1 MQRSKVM
8 TVVVL
13 ASLALGCTFLWNAAN
28 RGYLREDVVA
38 LLEENDVHDAA
49 VSSCHMLGS
58 TRAGDCELVLEEEQV
73 ADLVQTLALE
83 SLDGTGEEN
92 ALLEMAASEEG
103 SCIEEQPNPQH
114 GLQTWGLWGDH
125 DQLTIDQGSTFSYLV
140 LQYRSADNRVCLQ
153 VLYAYG

>member
-1 MQRSKVM
+1 MQRSNIL

-38 LLEENDVHDAA
+38 LLEENGVHDAT

-58 TRAGDCELVLEEEQV
+58 TRAGSCELVLEEEQL
-73 ADLVQTLALE
+73 ADLVQALALT
-83 SLDGTGEEN
+83 SLDGTGEES
-92 ALLEMAASEEG
+92 ALLEIAASEEG
-103 SCIEEQPNPQH
+103 SCIEQPDSQE

-125 DQLTIDQGSTFSYLV
+125 DQLGIDQGSTFSYLV
-140 LQYRSADNRVCLQ
+140 LQYRAGDNRVCLQ